1 MVSIVL
7 STDCMEGESMKMAI
21 IANVI
26 IKSVY
31 AVCVTILAI
40 EFKSIGI
47 LWWFILLLFIGL
59 SYKES

>member
-1 MVSIVL
+1 
-7 STDCMEGESMKMAI
+7 MKAVTV
-21 IANVI
+21 ANVI

-40 EFKSIGI
+40 AFKSTAI

-59 SYKES
+59 SYKEE

>member
-1 MVSIVL
+1 
-7 STDCMEGESMKMAI
+7 MKTAI

-40 EFKSIGI
+40 VFKSTTL

-59 SYKES
+59 SYKEE

>member
-1 MVSIVL
+1 MVSIVR
-7 STDCMEGESMKMAI
+7 STDCMEGERMKMVV

-40 EFKSIGI
+40 AFKSIGV

-59 SYKES
+59 SYEKR